1 MRRIIFRF
9 AVVCLVLGLPLA
21 AAARDVY
28 VAKNGDDANPGTQ
41 DKPLASVPKAVEA
54 MRGAGPGTIW
64 IGPGEYYLEK
74 GLAFGSEHAG
84 TVGRCW
90 FCRMGCA

>member
-1 MRRIIFRF
+1 M
-9 AVVCLVLGLPLA
+9 PLA

-28 VAKNGDDANPGTQ
+28 VAKNGDDANPGTR

-74 GLAFGSEHAG
+74 GLAFDAQHAG
-84 TVGRCW
+84 TAEQPLVLRGVEP
-90 FCRMGCA
+90 GKSG